1 MGGKRRLYAS
11 GLMASVALIGST
23 VAFSAVVSRGVE
35 SDRSSAIESEL
46 GYPSGLALAPD
57 GRVLIADRRVH
68 RIFALDVATGD
79 LQPIAGTG
87 TAGFAGDGGPA
98 VDARLQHPEWVSVAP
113 DGDLIIA
120 DRGNLRVRRVDAV
133 TGRIET
139 IAGTGAATAAADGGP
154 AAEASLAGPF
164 GVSVDEAGDIYV
176 FDTEAHS
183 IRRIDAVDGTI
194 RTVVGDGRAG
204 FGGDGGPG
212 TAAQLSRPHNGVFDA
227 RARLLF
233 GDSFNQRIRRWD
245 PATGLIET
253 VAGVGVEGVSPPG
266 TPASEARFT
275 YFGGLAVEPDGSI
288 LLTGL
293 EGRIMRIRASDD
305 RLEHVAGADRSGF
318 GGDGGPARR
327 AALRNPYGL
336 VRLANGDIVFADA
349 GNGRIRR
356 IDARNGRIETIAGD

>member
-1 MGGKRRLYAS
+1 MGA
-11 GLMASVALIGST
+11 VLIGSM
-23 VAFSAVVSRGVE
+23 AVPHPDESRGGATRGSSGVE
-35 SDRSSAIESEL
+35 IEL

-57 GRVLIADRRVH
+57 GSVLIADRRIH
-68 RIFALDVATGD
+68 RILALDVSNGEMR
-79 LQPIAGTG
+79 PIAGTG
-87 TAGFAGDGGPA
+87 VAGFSGDGGPA
-98 VDARLQHPEWVSVAP
+98 AEARLRHPEWVSVAP

-139 IAGTGAATAAADGGP
+139 IAGTGRATAAGDGGP
-154 AAEASLAGPF
+154 AVEASLAGPF
-164 GVSVDEAGDIYV
+164 GVSVDEAGSIFV

-183 IRRIDAVDGTI
+183 IRRIDTVDGTI

-204 FGGDGGPG
+204 SGGDGGPG
-212 TAAQLSRPHNGVFDA
+212 TAAQVSRPHNGVFDA
-227 RARLLF
+227 RGRLLF

-245 PATGLIET
+245 PATGLIEA
-253 VAGVGVEGVSPPG
+253 VAGIGVEGVSPPG

-305 RLEHVAGADRSGF
+305 RLEHVAGTDPPGF
-318 GGDGGPARR
+318 GGDGGPARN
-327 AALRNPYGL
+327 ASLRNPYGI

-356 IDARNGRIETIAGD
+356 IDAGNGRIETIAGG

>member
-1 MGGKRRLYAS
+1 MGGMRS
-11 GLMASVALIGST
+11 GGMRQFWVGTFMIGAGLVGTMAAFGS
-23 VAFSAVVSRGVE
+23 
-35 SDRSSAIESEL
+35 SDGEVEL
-46 GYPSGLALAPD
+46 GYPSGVALAPD

-68 RIFALDVATGD
+68 RIFALNVATG
-79 LQPIAGTG
+79 QMRTVAGTG
-87 TAGFAGDGGPA
+87 IAGFAGDGGPA

-120 DRGNLRVRRVDAV
+120 DRGNLRVRRVDVV

-139 IAGTGAATAAADGGP
+139 IAGTGAATADGDDGP

-164 GVSVDEAGDIYV
+164 GVSVDQAGNIYV

-183 IRRIDAVDGTI
+183 IRRIDAVDGGI

-227 RARLLF
+227 HGRLLF

-245 PATGLIET
+245 PATGAIET
-253 VAGVGVEGVSPPG
+253 VAGVGAEGVSLPG

-288 LLTGL
+288 LFTGL

-305 RLEHVAGADRSGF
+305 RLEHIAGADQPGF